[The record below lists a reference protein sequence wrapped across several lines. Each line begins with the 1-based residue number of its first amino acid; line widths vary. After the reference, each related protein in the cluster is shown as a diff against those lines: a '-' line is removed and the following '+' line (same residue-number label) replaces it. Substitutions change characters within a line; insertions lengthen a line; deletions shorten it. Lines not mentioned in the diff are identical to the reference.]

1 MKNRLEITGAAV
13 ALLWTTLCL
22 AAPPAVSPPPPGHPP
37 QAESTKAAVNYVVR
51 VQWKDAMGTN
61 NYLQV
66 LTTEG
71 DFSLNTIQQNP
82 VTINHSNVPT
92 TVTLRGT
99 LTALN
104 SNQGRMT
111 LYLGRTVPYVT
122 SSSTGPGGAT
132 SSSYQQL
139 QVGLSSTFIVTFG
152 KPQVIQADENG
163 QVSILVSRQED

>member
-1 MKNRLEITGAAV
+1 MKNRIEILGTAI
-13 ALLWTTLCL
+13 ALLWITLCQ
-22 AAPPAVSPPPPGHPP
+22 AAPPAAPPPLPRAPAR
-37 QAESTKAAVNYVVR
+37 AESTKEAVNYVVR
-51 VQWKDAMGTN
+51 VRWTDAMGTN
-61 NYLQV
+61 NFLQV
-66 LTTEG
+66 LTSEG
-71 DFSLNTIQQNP
+71 EFSLNTIQQPP
-82 VTINHSNVPT
+82 VKIDHSSVPA

-104 SNQGRMT
+104 ASQGRIN

-122 SSSTGPGGAT
+122 STSTGPGGTT

-163 QVSILVSRQED
+163 EVSILVTRQMD